1 MKSPAPIILL
11 VDDYADNRAMYA
23 RYLVYAGYRVD
34 EATNGQE
41 ALDKAGE
48 IHPDLIVMDL
58 SLPVMDGWEFSRALD
73 ARDAHPPIVVL
84 TAAPDPAARAAE
96 VHADGWLGKPFEYE
110 ELEAMVRK
118 FGSHPA
124 RWPAPPGPLRR
135 TRASGTVAARRCE
148 RRRFP
153 R

>member
-58 SLPVMDGWEFSRALD
+58 SLPVMDGWEATRRLKANPQTKRIPVLALTGHALGDHERA
-73 ARDAHPPIVVL
+73 AN
-84 TAAPDPAARAAE
+84 AAGCDGYVTKPCLPEDLAARIQHMLAGASPKS
-96 VHADGWLGKPFEYE
+96 KP
-110 ELEAMVRK
+110 RGQR
-118 FGSHPA
+118 GS
-124 RWPAPPGPLRR
+124 RG
-135 TRASGTVAARRCE
+135 
-148 RRRFP
+148 
-153 R
+153 